1 MSSEPRPEREREP
14 RNGQEDETTPGT
26 GDGAGSGDGTGD
38 GDRPDTGD
46 GADSRGSGG
55 GPGAAVPEPEGK
67 PDTENSGAGKSGSE
81 TSGSEKT
88 GSVKAGAGK
97 PESGAARE
105 AAREAESESEPE
117 SAGKAVAAEPEAP
130 AYADRCYRSPGAIA
144 GGVLLLL
151 LAVWLGADALLNGDN
166 HTRFTAL
173 SGLVFA
179 VPLVVAFT
187 LRPAVYAGPH
197 RMRVRNPFRTITV
210 PWGKVEALRAGYS
223 SEVFADGAKYQLWS
237 IPVSLR
243 ARKRASRRTERA
255 ERAAAR
261 GAAATAPARPTGL
274 FGLGGVPGGDDVGE
288 QRAPSDRAI
297 DELRTLAADHG
308 ENPAAQGEV
317 TVRWAYEIAAP
328 ALAGGVALAVLL
340 GIF

>member
-1 MSSEPRPEREREP
+1 M
-14 RNGQEDETTPGT
+14 
-26 GDGAGSGDGTGD
+26 
-38 GDRPDTGD
+38 
-46 GADSRGSGG
+46 
-55 GPGAAVPEPEGK
+55 
-67 PDTENSGAGKSGSE
+67 
-81 TSGSEKT
+81 
-88 GSVKAGAGK
+88 
-97 PESGAARE
+97 
-105 AAREAESESEPE
+105 
-117 SAGKAVAAEPEAP
+117 
-130 AYADRCYRSPGAIA
+130 A

-151 LAVWLGADALLNGDN
+151 LAVWLGTDALLNGDN
-166 HTRFTAL
+166 HTRLTAL
-173 SGLVFA
+173 FGLVFA

-261 GAAATAPARPTGL
+261 GVAVTAPARPTGL

-308 ENPAAQGEV
+308 ENPAAQGDV

-328 ALAGGVALAVLL
+328 ALAGAVALAVLL
-340 GIF
+340 AVF